1 QRLALISLSDDSG
14 CFQSPGSEQSSPALR
29 VLQQGG
35 SCQAQAM
42 SAKPKKG
49 GMDRSGDPSRRG
61 RKPKSKPR
69 GGGLEVG
76 GQQPTGKKQ
85 KGTEPDHHILSRQA
99 VSKEAA
105 SDQTSGTERSLQ
117 ETESLDSSSTA
128 SDVVKSLQPL
138 SAGTL
143 GETGVDG
150 AALKGSEEVRK
161 SSATVQS
168 RLAWKTMV
176 RPASPPDAL
185 KVTASIRMLCGILT
199 LVLNAGKSTSP
210 PPQLKLPQKQK
221 GPAKPQAVRRK
232 KRKMGLYNFVPKKK
246 TKLTA
251 RQNLTLP
258 SSNSQKEVLHG
269 AKGVQLQ
276 LEEAFKPRP
285 KPDGQEKQTARTAG
299 GGAAELQNKNEAVKA
314 PQNVCEEYTEL
325 PLYSLAQ
332 ESMLTAIRTG
342 LPEDKE
348 NMEAD
353 EMLEPPLCSCRM
365 ETPRNQDVV
374 TLAEGK
380 CMAVESVDGKLSLC
394 RRPIHKQEMMRP
406 SLRIP
411 LLVLCEDHRAGMVK
425 HQSCPGCGFFCRAGT
440 FMECQPD
447 GHISHRFHRSCAS
460 VIRGQLFCPHCG
472 EEASQAKEV
481 TIPRADPVTVMPAIT
496 TAALPSDKRDS
507 ASAEKLAAR
516 STDPAVESLET
527 VLEALED
534 GKYKRSKLPPKQL
547 YFSAKR
553 GELQRVMHMLVEG
566 VDPNLQMESER
577 RRTPLHAAA
586 AEGHKEI
593 CHILVQAGA
602 NLDMCDNQQRTPLMD
617 ACENNHMETV
627 EYLLKAGAST
637 SHKDIRGSTCLHMV
651 ARGGHTGTLQHLLS
665 TSFIDVNCKGPYL
678 LLDVAVQPEMIVC
691 TDCSQDDGGWT
702 PITWATENMHK
713 EQVRL
718 LIGKG
723 ADVHM
728 RDKEENICL
737 HWAAFAGCDDIAQLL
752 LEKGSDLH
760 AVNIHG
766 DSPLHIAVRQ
776 NQLDCVMLFLSRGA
790 DVNMKNKDGETP
802 LNCCSVNS
810 KVWTVLNTSKKL
822 TDARKGR
829 DSQGEKLLCRDLSHG
844 YEEVPVA
851 CVNGVDQEPCPN
863 DFKYVPENCFTTQV
877 NIDENIT
884 HLQHCTCK
892 DDCSSS
898 NCICG
903 QLSMRCWYD
912 REGRLLQEF
921 SREDPPFLFECNHAC
936 SCWRTCRNR
945 VVQNRLRVRLQ
956 VFRTARM
963 GWGVRA
969 LQDIPEGSFVC
980 EFAGEIISDGEA
992 NARENDAYMFNL
1004 DNKVGEV
1011 YCVDAQ
1017 FYGNVSRFM
1026 NHLCEPNLFP
1036 VRVFTKHQD
1045 LRFPRIAL
1053 FSRKAIRAG
1062 DELGFDY
1069 GDQYWEIKRKYFTCQ
1084 CGSPKC
1090 RHSGTVLGQSHVNS
1104 SAQTH
1109 TVQSS
1114 AQVDGTGRIHSAS
1127 TGRAVTQP

>member
-1 QRLALISLSDDSG
+1 
-14 CFQSPGSEQSSPALR
+14 
-29 VLQQGG
+29 
-35 SCQAQAM
+35 M
-42 SAKPKKG
+42 SAKSKLKPKPKPRRA
-49 GMDRSGDPSRRG
+49 GMDKSGDSSKRG
-61 RKPKSKPR
+61 KKTKPKPK
-69 GGGLEVG
+69 VG
-76 GQQPTGKKQ
+76 GKQPTAKDQ
-85 KGTEPDHHILSRQA
+85 KDSEPALHSVSGQA
-99 VSKEAA
+99 SVKAA
-105 SDQTSGTERSLQ
+105 SSQSTTSNDNGSAQ
-117 ETESLDSSSTA
+117 EVQHEAQMSQSLDSSNTTSHA
-128 SDVVKSLQPL
+128 AKAL
-138 SAGTL
+138 SAEAS
-143 GETGVDG
+143 GETGEG
-150 AALKGSEEVRK
+150 AANFKGSEEAKKV
-161 SSATVQS
+161 STPVQS

-176 RPASPPDAL
+176 RPASPPGL
-185 KVTASIRMLCGILT
+185 KT
-199 LVLNAGKSTSP
+199 LNAGNSTSQKDP
-210 PPQLKLPQKQK
+210 ELEKSLTLPPAAAPPQLKLPQKQK
-221 GPAKPQAVRRK
+221 GSAKPQTVVKKR
-232 KRKMGLYNFVPKKK
+232 KRKMGLYSFVPKKK
-246 TKLTA
+246 AKVSTK
-251 RQNLTLP
+251 QNLILP
-258 SSNSQKEVLHG
+258 SSSSQKEVLHV

-276 LEEAFKPRP
+276 LEEAFKPRT
-285 KPDGQEKQTARTAG
+285 KLDNQEKQSGSAAEA
-299 GGAAELQNKNEAVKA
+299 GAAAEPQNKNDDVKA
-314 PQNVCEEYTEL
+314 SQNDCEEYTEL

-332 ESMLTAIRTG
+332 ESVLTAIRTG

-353 EMLEPPLCSCRM
+353 EMLEPPLCCCRM

-472 EEASQAKEV
+472 EEACQAKEV
-481 TIPRADPVTVMPAIT
+481 TIPKTDSVITMPAIT
-496 TAALPSDKRDS
+496 TAALPRDRRDS
-507 ASAEKLAAR
+507 ASAEKPSVVPSPAR
-516 STDPAVESLET
+516 PVDPAVESLET
-527 VLEALED
+527 VLETLED
-534 GKYKRSKLPPKQL
+534 GEYKKSKLPPKQL
-547 YFSAKR
+547 FFSARR
-553 GELQRVMHMLVEG
+553 GELQQVMHMLVEG

-577 RRTPLHAAA
+577 RRTPLHEAA

-602 NLDMCDNQQRTPLMD
+602 NLDMCDDRQRTPLMD

-651 ARGGHTGTLQHLLS
+651 ARGGHTGILQHLLS
-665 TSFIDVNCKGPYL
+665 TSFIDVNCK
-678 LLDVAVQPEMIVC
+678 
-691 TDCSQDDGGWT
+691 DDGGWT

-713 EQVRL
+713 EQVKL
-718 LIGKG
+718 LIAKG
-723 ADVHM
+723 ADIHM

-752 LEKGSDLH
+752 LENRSDLH

-790 DVNMKNKDGETP
+790 DVNLKNKDGETP
-802 LNCCSVNS
+802 LDCCSANS
-810 KVWTVLNTSKKL
+810 KVWTILNTSKKL

-829 DSQGEKLLCRDLSHG
+829 DSQGEKLLCRDLSRG
-844 YEEVPVA
+844 YEEVPVS
-851 CVNGVDQEPCPN
+851 CVNGVDQEPFPN

-921 SREDPPFLFECNHAC
+921 CREDPPFLFECNHAC

-956 VFRTARM
+956 VFRTAKM
-963 GWGVRA
+963 GWGVKA
-969 LQDIPEGSFVC
+969 LQDISEGTFIC

-992 NARENDAYMFNL
+992 NVRGNDLYMFNL

-1011 YCVDAQ
+1011 YCIDAH
-1017 FYGNVSRFM
+1017 FYGNVGRFI

-1036 VRVFTKHQD
+1036 VRVFTRHQD

-1053 FSRKAIRAG
+1053 FSSKAIKAG

-1069 GDQYWEIKRKYFTCQ
+1069 GDQYWDIKRKYFSCQ
-1084 CGSPKC
+1084 CSSSNC
-1090 RHSGTVLGQSHVNS
+1090 RHSGSVSSCSHVDS
-1104 SAQTH
+1104 SAQTP
-1109 TVQSS
+1109 TVRSS
-1114 AQVDGTGRIHSAS
+1114 AQSAATERIHSAS
-1127 TGRAVTQP
+1127 TGRAVTRP

>member
-1 QRLALISLSDDSG
+1 
-14 CFQSPGSEQSSPALR
+14 
-29 VLQQGG
+29 
-35 SCQAQAM
+35 M
-42 SAKPKKG
+42 SAKPKPKRA
-49 GMDRSGDPSRRG
+49 GMDKSKDPSKRG
-61 RKPKSKPR
+61 RKTKPKPR
-69 GGGLEVG
+69 RGGSEVG
-76 GQQPTGKKQ
+76 GQQPAAKDHRDS
-85 KGTEPDHHILSRQA
+85 EPALHLLSGQET
-99 VSKEAA
+99 S
-105 SDQTSGTERSLQ
+105 SYSTTSGDNGPIQERQ
-117 ETESLDSSSTA
+117 QPQKTQSLDSCTTTSHA
-128 SDVVKSLQPL
+128 VKSLQPL
-138 SAGTL
+138 STGASA
-143 GETGVDG
+143 EAGVDG
-150 AALKGSEEVRK
+150 ADLKGSEEVRRV
-161 SSATVQS
+161 STPVQS

-185 KVTASIRMLCGILT
+185 RI
-199 LVLNAGKSTSP
+199 LNAGKSTSVKGLELENPSPPSSSSSP
-210 PPQLKLPQKQK
+210 PPPPPPQKQK
-221 GPAKPQAVRRK
+221 GSAKPQTGVRKK
-232 KRKMGLYNFVPKKK
+232 KRKMGLYSFVPKKK
-246 TKLTA
+246 TKVSA
-251 RQNLTLP
+251 KQNFTLP
-258 SSNSQKEVLHG
+258 SSSSQKEVSHG

-276 LEEAFKPRP
+276 LEEAFKPRT
-285 KPDGQEKQTARTAG
+285 KLDCQEKQSGRAAE
-299 GGAAELQNKNEAVKA
+299 GGAAEPQNKNETLKA
-314 PQNVCEEYTEL
+314 PQNICEEYTEL

-365 ETPRNQDVV
+365 ETPKNLDVV

-394 RRPIHKQEMMRP
+394 RRAIQKQEMMRP

-472 EEASQAKEV
+472 EEACQAKEV
-481 TIPRADPVTVMPAIT
+481 TIPKTDPVTTMPAIT
-496 TAALPSDKRDS
+496 TAALPRDRRDS
-507 ASAEKLAAR
+507 ASSEKPKVGTTPAR
-516 STDPAVESLET
+516 PVDPAVESLET

-534 GKYKRSKLPPKQL
+534 GQYKKSKLPPKQL
-547 YFSAKR
+547 FFSAKR

-602 NLDMCDNQQRTPLMD
+602 NLDMCDDQQRTPLMD
-617 ACENNHMETV
+617 ACESNHMEVV

-651 ARGGHTGTLQHLLS
+651 ARGGHTGILQHLLS
-665 TSFIDVNCKGPYL
+665 TSFIDVNCK
-678 LLDVAVQPEMIVC
+678 
-691 TDCSQDDGGWT
+691 DDGGWT

-713 EQVRL
+713 EQVKL

-752 LEKGSDLH
+752 LENRSDLH

-790 DVNMKNKDGETP
+790 DVNLKNKDGEIP
-802 LNCCSVNS
+802 LGCCSVNS
-810 KVWTVLNTSKKL
+810 KVWAILNTSKKL
-822 TDARKGR
+822 TDARKSR
-829 DSQGEKLLCRDLSHG
+829 DSQGEKLLCRDLSRG
-844 YEEVPVA
+844 YEEVPVS
-851 CVNGVDQEPCPN
+851 CVNGVDQEPSPN
-863 DFKYVPENCFTTQV
+863 NFKYVPENCFTTQV

-912 REGRLLQEF
+912 RDGRLLQEF
-921 SREDPPFLFECNHAC
+921 CREDPPFLFECNHAC

-956 VFRTARM
+956 VFRTAKM

-969 LQDIPEGSFVC
+969 LQDIPEGTFIC

-992 NARENDAYMFNL
+992 NIRENDSYMFNL
-1004 DNKVGEV
+1004 ENKVGEV
-1011 YCVDAQ
+1011 YCIDAH
-1017 FYGNVSRFM
+1017 FYGNVGRFI

-1045 LRFPRIAL
+1045 LRFPRVAL
-1053 FSRKAIRAG
+1053 FSCKAIQAG

-1069 GDQYWEIKRKYFTCQ
+1069 GDQYWEIKKKYFSCQ

-1090 RHSGTVLGQSHVNS
+1090 RHSGAVSGRNHMDS
-1104 SAQTH
+1104 SAQTP
-1109 TVQSS
+1109 TVLSS
-1114 AQVDGTGRIHSAS
+1114 AQAARTERIHSAS
-1127 TGRAVTQP
+1127 TARAGTRT

>member
-1 QRLALISLSDDSG
+1 
-14 CFQSPGSEQSSPALR
+14 
-29 VLQQGG
+29 
-35 SCQAQAM
+35 
-42 SAKPKKG
+42 
-49 GMDRSGDPSRRG
+49 
-61 RKPKSKPR
+61 
-69 GGGLEVG
+69 
-76 GQQPTGKKQ
+76 
-85 KGTEPDHHILSRQA
+85 
-99 VSKEAA
+99 
-105 SDQTSGTERSLQ
+105 
-117 ETESLDSSSTA
+117 
-128 SDVVKSLQPL
+128 
-138 SAGTL
+138 
-143 GETGVDG
+143 
-150 AALKGSEEVRK
+150 
-161 SSATVQS
+161 
-168 RLAWKTMV
+168 
-176 RPASPPDAL
+176 
-185 KVTASIRMLCGILT
+185 
-199 LVLNAGKSTSP
+199 
-210 PPQLKLPQKQK
+210 
-221 GPAKPQAVRRK
+221 
-232 KRKMGLYNFVPKKK
+232 
-246 TKLTA
+246 
-251 RQNLTLP
+251 
-258 SSNSQKEVLHG
+258 
-269 AKGVQLQ
+269 VQLQ
-276 LEEAFKPRP
+276 LEEAFKPRT
-285 KPDGQEKQTARTAG
+285 KLDDQEKQSGRTAG
-299 GGAAELQNKNEAVKA
+299 GVTAESQNKNETVKA

-332 ESMLTAIRTG
+332 ESMFTAIRTG
-342 LPEDKE
+342 TLYKE

-380 CMAVESVDGKLSLC
+380 CMAVESVDGK
-394 RRPIHKQEMMRP
+394 
-406 SLRIP
+406 
-411 LLVLCEDHRAGMVK
+411 
-425 HQSCPGCGFFCRAGT
+425 GT
-440 FMECQPD
+440 FIECQPD

-472 EEASQAKEV
+472 EEAIVAVPLLFTFLVSLLTAYKECMCDLL
-481 TIPRADPVTVMPAIT
+481 IPNFTNSSVNV
-496 TAALPSDKRDS
+496 
-507 ASAEKLAAR
+507 
-516 STDPAVESLET
+516 
-527 VLEALED
+527 
-534 GKYKRSKLPPKQL
+534 SKLPPKQL

-637 SHKDIRGSTCLHMV
+637 AHKDIRGSTCLHMV
-651 ARGGHTGTLQHLLS
+651 ARGGHTGTLQLLLS
-665 TSFIDVNCKGPYL
+665 ASFIDVNCK
-678 LLDVAVQPEMIVC
+678 
-691 TDCSQDDGGWT
+691 DDGGWT

-713 EQVRL
+713 EQVKL
-718 LIGKG
+718 LIAKG
-723 ADVHM
+723 ADIHM

-752 LEKGSDLH
+752 LDNRSDLH

-776 NQLDCVMLFLSRGA
+776 TQLDCVMLFLSRGA
-790 DVNMKNKDGETP
+790 DVNLKNKDGETP
-802 LNCCSVNS
+802 LDCCNVNS

-829 DSQGEKLLCRDLSHG
+829 DSQGEKLLCRDLSRG

-912 REGRLLQEF
+912 KEGRLLQEF

-945 VVQNRLRVRLQ
+945 VVQNQLRVRLQ

-969 LQDIPEGSFVC
+969 LQDIPEGTFIC

-992 NARENDAYMFNL
+992 NVRENDSYMFNL

-1011 YCVDAQ
+1011 YCIDAQ

-1045 LRFPRIAL
+1045 LRFPRVAL
-1053 FSRKAIRAG
+1053 FASKTIKAG

-1069 GDQYWEIKRKYFTCQ
+1069 GDQYWEIKRKYFSCQ

-1090 RHSGTVLGQSHVNS
+1090 RHSGAVLGRSHVNS
-1104 SAQTH
+1104 SAQTP

-1114 AQVDGTGRIHSAS
+1114 AQVASTERIHSAS
-1127 TGRAVTQP
+1127 TARTVTQP